1 MGILVWSF
9 LLQAPSPLA
18 TMWDGSLSWP
28 RLPVQQLRLA
38 GWFLTGLCFP
48 FPNLRDGMK
57 TCFRLQFH
65 RSFMPSSF
73 LCLSLLLQLVPV
85 DSQIRL
91 GLVGWDCFHPHGWS
105 WVPRPLSLLCASRWS
120 GNVFRSPGSDWVGT
134 GAGQT
139 AGRLTPGSSQP
150 GGAQEEVQ

>member
-1 MGILVWSF
+1 MF
-9 LLQAPSPLA
+9 PSP
-18 TMWDGSLSWP
+18 
-28 RLPVQQLRLA
+28 V
-38 GWFLTGLCFP
+38 
-48 FPNLRDGMK
+48 
-57 TCFRLQFH
+57 H

-105 WVPRPLSLLCASRWS
+105 WVPCPLSLLCASRWS

-139 AGRLTPGSSQP
+139 AGRLTPGSSHP
-150 GGAQEEVQ
+150 GGAQRRRSSRMLMLLFLRLSLALCLSVSLGPFERWLSFTLVLS